1 MIRGAIEVVTTEAVQ
16 GWIHCDHVAMSDQ
29 TILAYSG
36 EQCVGSGR
44 ANVFRS
50 DLVSAGL
57 GDGKLGF
64 SFPISVDPETLE
76 TVVVK
81 LEGSDAV
88 LLQTGARVGKRGA
101 GAAVLKR
108 SSVLAQLGRLK
119 WALKHGRIGQADFDF
134 LRTLYSFG
142 VYERGLVRRRS
153 ADDHLVVDSWRVV
166 ARNLFE
172 ALVAMEVEVFETKV
186 SSPEQ
191 FKLEMTRIA
200 CNPELLPV
208 VALRSDEPASIQ
220 VAEGSH
226 VVGNAAGSDSG
237 PLPASAAKYVL
248 TTECLLMLDS
258 RAASQLAVRASIEI
272 ATATV
277 PASD

>member
-1 MIRGAIEVVTTEAVQ
+1 MIRGAIEVVTTDAVQ
-16 GWIHCDHVAMSDQ
+16 GWIYCDHVAMGDQ

-44 ANVFRS
+44 ADVFRP

-57 GDGKLGF
+57 RDGKLGF
-64 SFPISVDPETLE
+64 NFPISVVPEALE
-76 TVVVK
+76 TIVVK

-88 LLQTGARVGKRGA
+88 LLQRGARVGHCGA
-101 GAAVLKR
+101 GAAALKR

-153 ADDHLVVDSWRVV
+153 ADDQVIVDSWRVV
-166 ARNLFE
+166 ARSLLE
-172 ALVAMEVEVFETKV
+172 ALVMMEVELLEIQVT
-186 SSPEQ
+186 SPEQ
-191 FKLEMTRIA
+191 FKLEMSRVA
-200 CNPELLPV
+200 SSLELLPIV
-208 VALRSDEPASIQ
+208 TVYSATPTSIR

-226 VVGNAAGSDSG
+226 VVGNATGADSG
-237 PLPASAAKYVL
+237 PLAASAAKFAL
-248 TTECLLMLDS
+248 SSECLLVLDS
-258 RAASQLAVRASIEI
+258 RAAAQLAAGTSIEI
-272 ATATV
+272 AMARF

>member
-16 GWIHCDHVAMSDQ
+16 GWIYCDHVAMSEQ

-36 EQCVGSGR
+36 EKCVGSGR
-44 ANVFRS
+44 VNVFRP

-64 SFPISVDPETLE
+64 SFPIAVEPEALE

-81 LEGSDAV
+81 FEGSDAV
-88 LLQTGARVGKRGA
+88 LLQTGARVGN
-101 GAAVLKR
+101 GAASTTALKR
-108 SSVLAQLGRLK
+108 SSVLARLGRLK

-153 ADDHLVVDSWRVV
+153 ADDHVVVDPWRVV

-172 ALVAMEVEVFETKV
+172 ALVAMEVETVETKV
-186 SSPEQ
+186 GTPEQ
-191 FKLEMTRIA
+191 FKLEMARVA
-200 CNPELLPV
+200 RSPELLPI
-208 VALRSDEPASIQ
+208 VAVHSDGPASIQ

-226 VVGNAAGSDSG
+226 VVGNATAESG
-237 PLPASAAKYVL
+237 PLPASVAKYAL
-248 TTECLLMLDS
+248 SSECLLMLDS
-258 RAASQLAVRASIEI
+258 RAAAQLAPSASIEI
-272 ATATV
+272 AMARAPV
-277 PASD
+277 SD